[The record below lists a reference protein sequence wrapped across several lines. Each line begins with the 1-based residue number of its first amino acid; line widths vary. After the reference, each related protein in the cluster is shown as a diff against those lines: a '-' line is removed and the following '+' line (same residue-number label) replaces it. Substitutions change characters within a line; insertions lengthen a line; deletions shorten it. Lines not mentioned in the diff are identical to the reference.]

1 MMKLF
6 FSRHFHLYVKQ
17 TQVVSDNF
25 KASVVNSEGK
35 KTPLIVDTGNFYT
48 GTVKGRN
55 YKNFNHKLLIQSFF
69 ILVA

>member
-1 MMKLF
+1 
-6 FSRHFHLYVKQ
+6 LYVKQ

-48 GTVKGRN
+48 GTLKYQ
-55 YKNFNHKLLIQSFF
+55 YKNACI
-69 ILVA
+69 

>member
-1 MMKLF
+1 MKLF
-6 FSRHFHLYVKQ
+6 FFRHFHLYVKQ

-48 GTVKGRN
+48 GTLKGRN